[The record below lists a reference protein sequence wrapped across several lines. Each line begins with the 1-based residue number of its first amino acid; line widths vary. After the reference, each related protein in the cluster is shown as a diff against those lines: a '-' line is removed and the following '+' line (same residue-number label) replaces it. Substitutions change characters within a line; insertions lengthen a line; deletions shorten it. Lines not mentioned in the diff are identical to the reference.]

1 MNMISFEVT
10 NLKIRLDR
18 AIMGNLGISYAKTMS
33 LITNK
38 DVKVNG
44 KKVKE
49 NSTVY
54 EGDNIEVYTNVERE
68 VETFYED
75 DNIIVVFKS
84 FGLSTYDLLEK
95 LISSRTELHAV
106 HRLDTNTQGLII
118 FAKNMSAYE
127 SMLDCFER
135 RELSKEYMTVVVGN
149 PIRKS
154 DKMIAYISKN
164 SDEGTVK
171 VFDMPRQGRELIYTE
186 YEVLRDYDGFSL
198 LNVILHTGKTHQIRA
213 HLSYIGHPILGD
225 GKYGHGT
232 VNKKLKVKKQELVAY
247 KISFSE
253 PEGILEYLSGKTFEI
268 ENPEDR
274 LTTIKDIKK
283 K

>member
-1 MNMISFEVT
+1 
-10 NLKIRLDR
+10 
-18 AIMGNLGISYAKTMS
+18 MS

-38 DVKVNG
+38 DVRVNG

-95 LISSRTELHAV
+95 LIFTRTELHAV
-106 HRLDTNTQGLII
+106 HRLDTNTQGLIV
-118 FAKNMSAYE
+118 FAKNLSAYE

-135 RELSKEYMTVVVGN
+135 RELCKEYMTLVIDN

-154 DKMIAYISKN
+154 DKMIAYMSKN
-164 SDEGTVK
+164 SDEGMVK

-186 YEVLRDYDGFSL
+186 YEVLQDYEGFSL

-213 HLSYIGHPILGD
+213 HLSYIGHPIVGD
-225 GKYGHGT
+225 GKYGNG
-232 VNKKLKVKKQELVAY
+232 VINKSLKVKKQELVVY
-247 KISFSE
+247 RIKFLE
-253 PEGILEYLSGKTFEI
+253 PEGILEYLAGKTFEI
-268 ENPEDR
+268 DNPEDR
-274 LTTIKDIKK
+274 LSSIKNLKK

>member
-1 MNMISFEVT
+1 MISFEVT

-164 SDEGTVK
+164 SDEGTVQ
-171 VFDMPRQGRELIYTE
+171 VYDMPRQGRELIYTE